1 MKKLLTLGSFLFL
14 VCWQGALAATTHF
27 ITDDSFRNEVGRT
40 FEKKMTL
47 VGKKF
52 YDVKSLHPS
61 SEETEALKF
70 LYAYMPL
77 ADVTDYSTAFYL
89 DNVRASLAA
98 RREMVWGSKVPEL
111 LFRHFVLPLRVNNEN
126 LDSARMVFYRAL
138 KDRVRGLSMT
148 DAVLEVNHWCHEHVT
163 YQPADARTSA
173 PLATMRTALGRC
185 GEESTFLVAA
195 LRSVGIPARQVY
207 TPRWA
212 HTDDNHA
219 WVEAWADGKW
229 HFLGACEPEPVLDLA
244 WFNAPVSR
252 AMLTHTKAFGDY
264 RGPEEVLLRT
274 SNYTEINLIDNYAKS
289 ARIDF
294 HIVSADGKP
303 VPGAR
308 VDFKIY
314 NYAEYCPV
322 VTKYADAQGTTSLTA
337 GLGDMIVWASSG
349 GKYGFAKVSFGKN
362 KVVDIRLDHSATA
375 QSKTENL
382 AFDIVPPPEKAV
394 MPEVTAEQISE
405 NKSRL
410 AHEDSIRNAYV
421 STFYNKETAA
431 KALADHGLPELLAP
445 CLVKARGNHA
455 VILDFLVRHRDNLK
469 RAVSLLATL
478 TDKDFRDMPTAI
490 LEDSYLADGD
500 QLSPRVE
507 DEMIIRPYKQY
518 FSKVFSRKQ
527 VEAFRADPSLLVAWT
542 RKNIRLNPDTQ
553 ALEIAQTPVG
563 VWKSRLTDRRSRKIL
578 FVSLA
583 RSLNIE
589 AREDYVT
596 KKVQYRHNGVW
607 TDVDFD
613 GVARAQVGKGVV
625 KLLYQDK
632 GAVDDPKYYYHFTLT
647 RINSDGT
654 TTLLE
659 YPEDGTTWRKNFSRG
674 VSMDP
679 GVYLLTTG
687 TRLANGSVLAS
698 SRLFQ
703 VSPDDTVMVD
713 LTMRTS
719 QTDVCVIGTF
729 NSESTFRPVNGAA
742 KTILS
747 QTGRGYFVVGLIG
760 VGQEPTNH
768 TLRDIAKVAEAFEK
782 WNRPVLLLFES
793 EADAKKFHKEDFAG
807 LPSTVVYGID
817 TDGAIRQQI
826 AANMK
831 LVNARQLPI
840 FFIADTFNRVVFL
853 SQGYTIGL
861 GEQMEKV
868 LRQL

>member
-1 MKKLLTLGSFLFL
+1 MK
-14 VCWQGALAATTHF
+14 
-27 ITDDSFRNEVGRT
+27 
-40 FEKKMTL
+40 L
-47 VGKKF
+47 VGQKF
-52 YDVKSLHPS
+52 YNTKSLTPS
-61 SEETEALKF
+61 AEETEALKF

-77 ADVTDYSTAFYL
+77 ADVTDYSTAFFL
-89 DNVRASLAA
+89 DNVRASLTA
-98 RREMVWGSKVPEL
+98 RREMPWGNKVPEL
-111 LFRHFVLPLRVNNEN
+111 LFRHFVLPMRVNNEN
-126 LDSARMVFYRAL
+126 LDSARVVFYRAL

-274 SNYTEINLIDNYAKS
+274 SNYTEINLIGNYAKS

-294 HIVSADGKP
+294 HVVDANGKP

-322 VTKYADAQGTTSLTA
+322 VTKYADAQGKTFLTA

-349 GKYGFAKVSFGKN
+349 GRYGFAKVSFGKDR
-362 KVVDIRLDHSATA
+362 VVDIHLDHSA
-375 QSKTENL
+375 KTQPEMEKL

-394 MPEVTAEQISE
+394 MPEVTAAQLAN
-405 NKSRL
+405 NKMRL
-410 AHEDSIRNAYV
+410 AQEDSIRNAYV

-431 KALADHGLPELLAP
+431 KALSDCGLPELLAP

-469 RAVSLLATL
+469 RAVTLLATL
-478 TDKDFRDMPTAI
+478 TDKDLRDMPTEI

-518 FSKVFSRKQ
+518 LSKVFSKKQ

-542 RKNIRLNPDTQ
+542 RRNIRLNPDTQ

-563 VWKSRLTDRRSRKIL
+563 VWQSRLTDRRSRKIF
-578 FVSLA
+578 FVSMA

-613 GVARAQVGKGVV
+613 GISHAQASKGTV
-625 KLLYQDK
+625 KIVYQDK

-647 RINSDGT
+647 RINPDGT

-659 YPEDGTTWRKNFSRG
+659 YPEDGTTWSKNFSQG
-674 VSMDP
+674 VEMDP

-703 VSPDDTVMVD
+703 VSPDATTTVD

-719 QTDVCVIGTF
+719 QTDVCVIGSF
-729 NSESTFRPVNGAA
+729 NSESTFRPIDGAT

-782 WNRPVLLLFES
+782 WNRPVLLLFENET
-793 EADAKKFHKEDFAG
+793 EARKFRKEDFAG
-807 LPSTVVYGID
+807 LPSSVVYGID

-831 LVNARQLPI
+831 LANAHQLPI